1 MLAASLQSLPG
12 GSMITVP
19 HMPPVADIAPD
30 ADIVTDYDTH
40 HYITYLRLLDAELDG
55 ADWREVSKIV
65 LHLDPANDEPR
76 ARRAWESHLA
86 RAHWISDNHRRI
98 LWRGDD
104 QD

>member
-1 MLAASLQSLPG
+1 
-12 GSMITVP
+12 MIAVP
-19 HMPPVADIAPD
+19 HMPPVADTAPD
-30 ADIVTDYDTH
+30 ADIVTDYDAH

-65 LHLDPANDEPR
+65 LHLDPANDELR

-86 RAHWISDNHRRI
+86 RAHWISENHRRI
-98 LWRGDD
+98 LWRGDR